1 MAGKKKELNIGFDI
15 VDAIRLRIRKEARDL
30 DCLEVLRKRNP
41 ELAQFLEDL
50 DNIITQVAYQG
61 ICQSMAEFR
70 ANSKRKH
77 QKKLRL
83 AKKH

>member
-1 MAGKKKELNIGFDI
+1 MAKKKEELNIGFNI

-41 ELAQFLEDL
+41 ELAQLLEDL
-50 DNIITQVAYQG
+50 DNIITNVAYQG
-61 ICQSMAEFR
+61 ICQSFAEAK

-77 QKKLRL
+77 QKEK
-83 AKKH
+83 